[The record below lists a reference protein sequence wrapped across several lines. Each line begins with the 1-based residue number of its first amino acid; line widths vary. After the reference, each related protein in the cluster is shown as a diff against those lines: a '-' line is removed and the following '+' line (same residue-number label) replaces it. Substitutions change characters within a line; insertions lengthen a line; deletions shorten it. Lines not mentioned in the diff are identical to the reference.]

1 MISNIIKPTKTIVA
15 IRPAFRKNSSHL
27 DNFFSMVIIWGGGII
42 VSVDDVCSVS
52 CTTFVLHLS
61 TILSLQIV
69 SLIIL
74 YLTSTMVLSFSLTTE
89 TLSVLSARAT
99 EGARARGGALAQACA
114 QATATATLHRSTKF
128 CTKALNRETWARF
141 G

>member
-1 MISNIIKPTKTIVA
+1 MISNIINPTKTIVE
-15 IRPAFRKNSSHL
+15 IRPTLMKNASPS
-27 DNFFSMVIIWGGGII
+27 DNSFSTVITWGGCII

-69 SLIIL
+69 SLTIL
-74 YLTSTMVLSFSLTTE
+74 YLTSTIVLSFSLTTD

-114 QATATATLHRSTKF
+114 QATATATLQISTKF
-128 CTKALNRETWARF
+128 LTKALNREAWARF

>member
-1 MISNIIKPTKTIVA
+1 MISNIIKLTKVAVA
-15 IRPAFRKNSSHL
+15 ILPAFRKNSSHL
-27 DNFFSMVIIWGGGII
+27 DSFFSMVIICGGGTI
-42 VSVDDVCSVS
+42 VSIDDVCSVS

-61 TILSLQIV
+61 TMLSLHIV
-69 SLIIL
+69 SLTIL

-99 EGARARGGALAQACA
+99 EGARERGGALAQACA
-114 QATATATLHRSTKF
+114 QATATATLQRSTKF
-128 CTKALNRETWARF
+128 LTKALNRETWARF